1 MKKLKEMKFN
11 ILIIILVFSNNNVF
25 GQKSISEF
33 KKGEMAMITLGSH
46 DSWLIMNDSNEVAF
60 LSPFSGT
67 INLFTIDLNEL
78 NFIPSNKRGLLMAE
92 YIAYESYSDK
102 YVPVTNFSEGAM
114 DSPEYSPNGELVLFR
129 RYVKDTTN
137 SNGKSSFRLPWKF
150 SLMLVN
156 TRTKVLDTLISEK
169 VSAMTFLSDST
180 VLYQQEDK
188 DSSWLKMIN
197 IHSGEV
203 SNYIPVSS
211 IIRGITSDNDYILVH
226 ENLKASL
233 FNKKTLKLIETFEIP
248 QSMQR
253 VTYMGKY
260 LILTPR
266 GAPSSFMK
274 ISNGKTKAIVGSYD
288 YEPSVST
295 SGEFVIVVSENYGG
309 GVIYKL

>member
-1 MKKLKEMKFN
+1 MKFTTLIM
-11 ILIIILVFSNNNVF
+11 ILTFSITGAL
-25 GQKSISEF
+25 GQKKISDF
-33 KKGEMAMITLGSH
+33 KSGQMAMITRGSH
-46 DSWLIMNDSNEVAF
+46 DSWLIMNDNSEVAF
-60 LSPFSGT
+60 LSPHSGT
-67 INLFTIDLNEL
+67 VNLYSIDLNEL
-78 NFIPSNKRGLLMAE
+78 NFIKSNKKGLLMAE
-92 YIAYESYSDK
+92 YITHESYYDK
-102 YVPVTNFSEGAM
+102 YLPLTNFSEGAM
-114 DSPEYSPNGELVLFR
+114 DSPEYSPNGELVIFR
-129 RYVKDTTN
+129 RYVIDTTN
-137 SNGKSSFRLPWKF
+137 SNGKSSFLLPWKF

-156 TRTKVLDTLISEK
+156 TKTKVLDTLISEK

-197 IHSGEV
+197 IHSKKV
-203 SNYIPVSS
+203 TNYIPVSS
-211 IIRGITSDNDYILVH
+211 IIKGITSDNDYILIH

-233 FNKKTLKLIETFEIP
+233 FNKETLKLIETFDIP

-288 YEPSVST
+288 YEPSVSA